1 MGCFIVFRLL
11 VSLVRRFSNLWI
23 ENLGGVRV
31 LSCFYS
37 CFVFP
42 FFFRGWGELC
52 KINWYLLEEW

>member
-42 FFFRGWGELC
+42 FFFSRMGRAL
-52 KINWYLLEEW
+52 